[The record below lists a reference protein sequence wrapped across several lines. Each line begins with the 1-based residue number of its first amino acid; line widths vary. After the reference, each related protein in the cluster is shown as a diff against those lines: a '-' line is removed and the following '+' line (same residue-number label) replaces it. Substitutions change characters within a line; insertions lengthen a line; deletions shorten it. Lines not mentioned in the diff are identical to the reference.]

1 MMVATLYSLYLLS
14 LVLALELLHPVLTSC
29 HNIWKN
35 WSIYVEGNLLFLS
48 ETAMAQASICEWEV
62 SKLKSNCALM
72 CFTVTPCLIAPPRP
86 AEVYLLAPASWATCA
101 SSEGLRWG
109 LSSTLRRKYLPKVC
123 CLSSVMILKFGCIV
137 QMLLCKVAN
146 NHIFACCFLAWIYTS
161 SVAKFIMYK
170 TKMVSNFLKT
180 THVGTLETKN
190 NLLYARIAIPKRE
203 RLI

>member
-35 WSIYVEGNLLFLS
+35 WSIYVEGKLLFLS
-48 ETAMAQASICEWEV
+48 ETAMAQASEKV

-72 CFTVTPCLIAPPRP
+72 CFTVTPCLIAPLRP
-86 AEVYLLAPASWATCA
+86 AEVYLLAPASWATWA

-109 LSSTLRRKYLPKVC
+109 LSSTLHGKYLPKLC
-123 CLSSVMILKFGCIV
+123 CLSSVMILKFGCLV
-137 QMLLCKVAN
+137 QMLLYKVAN
-146 NHIFACCFLAWIYTS
+146 NHIFACWFLAWIYTS
-161 SVAKFIMYK
+161 SVAEFIMYK